1 MLVYILSLFIP
12 VHCQRRWTD
21 ARKNTS
27 HALKRW
33 SKNTDVAAKDLPQR
47 HPQIKIPSSLK
58 HSFNWK
64 KHFVKRRCLLSVI
77 CMAIIM
83 LLIAYYT
90 CDEILKIW
98 KYIVSNFLE
107 NRHFPFL
114 TSNLKEKFRWH
125 KKNNCNKNS
134 IDIFWSTSRS
144 WKFSESHWNVCC
156 DGKLYNYRYEIPN

>member
-1 MLVYILSLFIP
+1 MSKFHSHLVLVYILSPFIP
-12 VHCQRRWTD
+12 VHCQRHWTD
-21 ARKNTS
+21 VRKNTS
-27 HALKRW
+27 HASKRW

-58 HSFNWK
+58 HSFNRK
-64 KHFVKRRCLLSVI
+64 KAFRVKTLFSVI

-125 KKNNCNKNS
+125 KKNNCNEDS
-134 IDIFWSTSRS
+134 IDIF
-144 WKFSESHWNVCC
+144 
-156 DGKLYNYRYEIPN
+156 DQL

>member
-1 MLVYILSLFIP
+1 
-12 VHCQRRWTD
+12 
-21 ARKNTS
+21 
-27 HALKRW
+27 
-33 SKNTDVAAKDLPQR
+33 
-47 HPQIKIPSSLK
+47 
-58 HSFNWK
+58 
-64 KHFVKRRCLLSVI
+64 
-77 CMAIIM
+77 MAIIM

-134 IDIFWSTSRS
+134 IDIFDQLQDPKSFQNPIETSAAMGNYTIMDM
-144 WKFSESHWNVCC
+144 KFQISLGVGCT
-156 DGKLYNYRYEIPN
+156 D